1 MNEGDGR
8 IEALWVKRA
17 HRGKMDEVAEAT
29 LVEGR
34 GMQGSAD
41 QGRARQVTVIAREVF
56 DALRDEL
63 DTSVDPAMR
72 RANVLVSGVRLE
84 HTRGRVLELGGC
96 RIEIAGETRPCERMD
111 EAVPGL
117 RSALDPEWRGGVYGR
132 VIRGGALRVGDVA
145 RLIPDSDAAHAT
157 PTDVDR

>member
-1 MNEGDGR
+1 MHTGDGR
-8 IEALWVKRA
+8 VEALWVKRA

-29 LVEGR
+29 LIEGR
-34 GMQGSAD
+34 GVQGSAD
-41 QGRARQVTVIAREVF
+41 QGRARQVTVIEKEVF

-84 HTRGRVLELGGC
+84 GTRGRVLQLGEC
-96 RIEIAGETRPCERMD
+96 RIEVAGETRPCERMD

-117 RSALDPEWRGGVYGR
+117 RSALDPQWRGGVYGR

-145 RLIPDSDAAHAT
+145 RFISNSDPSHAT
-157 PTDVDR
+157 PTEVER